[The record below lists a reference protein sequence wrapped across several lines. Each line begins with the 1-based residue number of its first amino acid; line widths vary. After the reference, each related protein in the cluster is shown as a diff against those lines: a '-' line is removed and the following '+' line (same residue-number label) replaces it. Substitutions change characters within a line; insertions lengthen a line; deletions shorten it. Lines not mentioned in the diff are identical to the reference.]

1 MYDLMDDLVLFSD
14 REGTS
19 VISKISR
26 IYKRA
31 RSGDAD
37 IKKDA
42 YGVIREML
50 QLAAMYGFSGICG
63 RAWWHHI

>member
-26 IYKRA
+26 IYKKSPQ
-31 RSGDAD
+31 SGDAD
-37 IKKDA
+37 IKKKRRLRS
-42 YGVIREML
+42 YKGKC
-50 QLAAMYGFSGICG
+50 FS
-63 RAWWHHI
+63 

>member
-37 IKKDA
+37 IIKDA
-42 YGVIREML
+42 
-50 QLAAMYGFSGICG
+50 
-63 RAWWHHI
+63 

>member
-26 IYKRA
+26 IYK
-31 RSGDAD
+31 
-37 IKKDA
+37 KTLT
-42 YGVIREML
+42 EL
-50 QLAAMYGFSGICG
+50 
-63 RAWWHHI
+63 